1 MPAAHSILRIKGV
14 NEKQRIEC
22 CRTANPAT
30 ATLSFSFFTVK
41 ALPIYLRQ
49 GDGENG
55 KPNLLEQTW
64 KSKHAGAGK
73 RR

>member
-1 MPAAHSILRIKGV
+1 MKSRELNVAGQLIL
-14 NEKQRIEC
+14 QRQHF
-22 CRTANPAT
+22 
-30 ATLSFSFFTVK
+30 LFSFFTVK
-41 ALPIYLRQ
+41 ALPVYLRQ

-73 RR
+73 CRCTN